1 MHNICIHV
9 LLPAVN
15 EDGNNQKGESKK
27 VEIEKLIVDVPGIV
41 KIYAKV
47 FSGSKWEEIAF
58 VILVILSIIM

>member
-1 MHNICIHV
+1 MHNIYIHV